1 MAFELE
7 PVSKRGWT
15 VVLIMMNIGTAHLDN
30 ALSPANNAR
39 ANQASD
45 TRYQGFKPVILPSL
59 CQQEAAAVCL
69 GNFLANR
76 PEINSL
82 NDYEKVVAAA
92 SKQKVLTG
100 TQHAGLQ
107 ETAPPPAV
115 CLNTDTSQ
123 SKSEPFRPV
132 KIVVPMPVATD
143 PAAGRSRR
151 D

>member
-45 TRYQGFKPVILPSL
+45 TRYQGFKPVILASL
-59 CQQEAAAVCL
+59 CQQEATAVCL

-82 NDYEKVVAAA
+82 NDYEKVVALQP
-92 SKQKVLTG
+92 SKR
-100 TQHAGLQ
+100 
-107 ETAPPPAV
+107 
-115 CLNTDTSQ
+115 C
-123 SKSEPFRPV
+123 
-132 KIVVPMPVATD
+132 
-143 PAAGRSRR
+143 
-151 D
+151 